1 MSSRKSDQL
10 APYQIR
16 REDDFIWLEDTR
28 DGTRWHFNTV
38 SDSVTKFITS
48 QRNQLNS
55 AFCMDEMGIF

>member
-1 MSSRKSDQL
+1 MAIRKSDQL

-28 DGTRWHFNTV
+28 DGTRWFFNEFSKGV
-38 SDSVTKFITS
+38 LKFITS